1 MWDMREYTF
10 SSWIS
15 SFEMVF
21 NTTLYC
27 TLGSQE
33 FLYRSLPA
41 PNPSHQVL
49 GVLFPALLVFLAPFL
64 QCLVWRTLSNLPNLL
79 ALFLSL
85 HPDQVK
91 IISMSTSPCSREYKM
106 ITSCSYSKHYFSSL
120 YCPQPHLHELH
131 LLYISSRNGPTLK
144 LVVQKVLNFWT
155 SVVTIPMFLIRNNWT
170 HNWHIPPWTTNK
182 LLTVIWEQQQTSWW
196 QKNALLYLLIRT
208 VHLFSLSCSQPL
220 VSALG

>member
-1 MWDMREYTF
+1 MSCLTYLVQF
-10 SSWIS
+10 AQPSGSVPQLASWS
-15 SFEMVF
+15 GQ
-21 NTTLYC
+21 N
-27 TLGSQE
+27 
-33 FLYRSLPA
+33 
-41 PNPSHQVL
+41 
-49 GVLFPALLVFLAPFL
+49 
-64 QCLVWRTLSNLPNLL
+64 NL
-79 ALFLSL
+79 
-85 HPDQVK
+85 HVH
-91 IISMSTSPCSREYKM
+91 SPCSREYKM
-106 ITSCSYSKHYFSSL
+106 ITSCSYSKHYSSSL

-144 LVVQKVLNFWT
+144 LVQKVLNFWT